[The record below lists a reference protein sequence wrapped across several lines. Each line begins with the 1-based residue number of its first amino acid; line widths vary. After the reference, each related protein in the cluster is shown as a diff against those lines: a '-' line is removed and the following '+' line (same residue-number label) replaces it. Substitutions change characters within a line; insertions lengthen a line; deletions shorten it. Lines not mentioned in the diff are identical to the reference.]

1 MLKQILSEMYI
12 DPDLLAELSEEQKQI
27 LFFKMREEQVR
38 RWKERKH
45 RWKNKSLPVKPRPK
59 KDNGRSVH
67 WKLGADNEVWVWVM
81 GEHHLD
87 KPYDVICDEILA
99 ERARLKAEQETR
111 TQPGELSSS
120 SKSKLPSS
128 EGRAPGAGETGNV
141 GDKVAEAGRRAEC
154 LVLFFKQKK
163 VSVKKTQDEEIKQI
177 DEERTKEIYKNWKE
191 DSEWQASLRKSKAAD
206 EKRRSLAKQ
215 AREDYKRLS
224 QRGRSGKGQQG
235 PPGGPQKP
243 KRPPLP
249 PKPHFLSPAGQP
261 HTPLR
266 NQRVRRPASS
276 PAQED
281 IRRWFQEEQLPLRA
295 GYLADSDSIAPW
307 FHGECVALTLA
318 KAPERANELLSTCV
332 PGSFLIRVN
341 EKVKGYTLSYQS
353 EDGCKHFLIDAS
365 SDSYSFLGVD
375 QLQHSS
381 LAELVEYHKE
391 EPITSLGK
399 ELLLYPC
406 GQQREPPDY
415 LELFE

>member
-1 MLKQILSEMYI
+1 MLADSVSRI
-12 DPDLLAELSEEQKQI
+12 
-27 LFFKMREEQVR
+27 
-38 RWKERKH
+38 KEFGFH
-45 RWKNKSLPVKPRPK
+45 
-59 KDNGRSVH
+59 
-67 WKLGADNEVWVWVM
+67 
-81 GEHHLD
+81 
-87 KPYDVICDEILA
+87 
-99 ERARLKAEQETR
+99 
-111 TQPGELSSS
+111 
-120 SKSKLPSS
+120 
-128 EGRAPGAGETGNV
+128 
-141 GDKVAEAGRRAEC
+141 
-154 LVLFFKQKK
+154 QKK

-307 FHGECVALTLA
+307 FHGILTVN
-318 KAPERANELLSTCV
+318 RANELLSTCV

-375 QLQHSS
+375 QLQHAS